1 MASSARAVGRPF
13 RRYWLAVSLSS
24 VLCRTRSVIAVE
36 MSPAHHRAASVVADF
51 AGAAPVSVRAALTW
65 NPTVVVEAVFD
76 DGLTVFV
83 KAGATENVHT
93 EAAVLDL
100 VRRAGVPT
108 VEVLGVGIDSQLP
121 GGRWMITG
129 AAPGCKLE
137 SVGLQTPTT
146 ARTLADLAECYTRLH
161 RVRLPGFGPLADDVQ
176 SGTLESWSRWQRLAI
191 EEALVALEGAHAVP
205 PSFPERARALCA
217 SFAARLDQAPGALL
231 NAEVGDGE
239 TFVDPATGA
248 VTAIVDWGS
257 ALVGDPLYDI
267 ARFVAGGPADDPRP
281 ALVLPQL
288 HAQYFARNAYDL
300 DHARRMLRFYRF
312 HICVVEAAWGQELGW
327 TPGLVAWAE
336 QLVAELGH

>member
-1 MASSARAVGRPF
+1 
-13 RRYWLAVSLSS
+13 
-24 VLCRTRSVIAVE
+24 
-36 MSPAHHRAASVVADF
+36 MSPVHHRAASVAADF
-51 AGAAPVSVRAALTW
+51 LGAAPISVRAAATW
-65 NPTVVVEAVFD
+65 NPTVVVEAVLD

-108 VEVLGVGIDSQLP
+108 VEVLGVGVDSQLP

-137 SVGLQTPTT
+137 DVGLRTPTI

-161 RVRLPGFGPLADDVQ
+161 RVRLPGFGTLADDAQ
-176 SGTLESWSRWQRLAI
+176 SGTLGSWSQWQRQAI
-191 EEALVALEGAHAVP
+191 EEALVALESADAVP
-205 PSFPERARALCA
+205 PGFSERARALCT
-217 SFAARLDQAPGALL
+217 SFAARLDRASGALM

-248 VTAIVDWGS
+248 VTAIVDWGA

-288 HAQYFARNAYDL
+288 HAEYFARNAYDP
-300 DHARRMLRFYRF
+300 DHAPRMLRFYRF
-312 HICVVEAAWGQELGW
+312 HICVVEAGWGRELGW
-327 TPGLVAWAE
+327 TPSLVAWAE
-336 QLVAELGH
+336 QLLEELEH

>member
-1 MASSARAVGRPF
+1 
-13 RRYWLAVSLSS
+13 
-24 VLCRTRSVIAVE
+24 
-36 MSPAHHRAASVVADF
+36 MSPAHHRAVSVVADF
-51 AGAAPVSVRAALTW
+51 VGAAPVSVRPALTW

-76 DGLTVFV
+76 ADRTVFV
-83 KAGATENVHT
+83 KAGATQNVHT
-93 EAAVLDL
+93 EAAVMEL

-108 VEVLGVGIDSQLP
+108 VEVLGVGIDNLLP
-121 GGRWMITG
+121 GGRWMIMG
-129 AAPGCKLE
+129 AAPGRKLE
-137 SVGLQTPTT
+137 HVGLRTPTI
-146 ARTLADLAECYTRLH
+146 ARTLADLAESYTRLH
-161 RVRLPGFGPLADDVQ
+161 RVRLAGFGPLADDAQ
-176 SGTLESWSRWQRLAI
+176 SGKLGSWSQWQRLAI
-191 EEALVALEGAHAVP
+191 EEALVALGSADAVHS
-205 PSFPERARALCA
+205 SFPERARALCA
-217 SFAARLDQAPGALL
+217 SFAACLDQAPGALL

-288 HAQYFARNAYDL
+288 HAEYFARNAYDPE
-300 DHARRMLRFYRF
+300 HAQRMLRFYRF

-336 QLVAELGH
+336 QLLEELGH